1 LTAGRESA
9 PVSGSRHYH
18 STVRLQ
24 AAADTRKAIL
34 DTAMRLFL
42 QRGYGKVTVSDIA
55 EGASVALPTVYAST
69 GGKAAILS
77 TLIDEAMGDPIVD
90 QTLAA
95 VAASRS
101 ADEVIELTARGVRAD
116 NERYHAIVQVMKTA
130 ATVDSTAREILLRS
144 DEAYRQALSHT
155 ALRLRSLRRLR
166 RGLNERRA
174 TDILW
179 FYLGREA
186 WHVLV
191 TERQWSWDTAERWLS
206 ARASEAL
213 IEPPEHG
220 GSERAPG
227 D

>member
-1 LTAGRESA
+1 
-9 PVSGSRHYH
+9 
-18 STVRLQ
+18 
-24 AAADTRKAIL
+24 
-34 DTAMRLFL
+34 M
-42 QRGYGKVTVSDIA
+42 
-55 EGASVALPTVYAST
+55 ALPTVYAST

-166 RGLNERRA
+166 RGLNERCA

-220 GSERAPG
+220 RSERAPG